1 MSDTFRKRNTAY
13 RFVGTTPQAV
23 SKGTEAG
30 ESNQEDTG
38 DHTPE
43 SATAACDNVNV
54 KLTKNVNYR
63 FTTFVNLDLC
73 GESIKMSFVLYER
86 PVIFTI

>member
-1 MSDTFRKRNTAY
+1 MIILK
-13 RFVGTTPQAV
+13 QIIAV
-23 SKGTEAG
+23 FTLC
-30 ESNQEDTG
+30 
-38 DHTPE
+38 
-43 SATAACDNVNV
+43 SACYLYIVTSFEIDNVNV